1 MTVYEFARKLM
12 KDDEFNRGG
21 IIQNERKYLDA
32 IGFLYTVKDGCVREY
47 GEDLRKFYEAME
59 ILCQLQKKYAK

>member
-1 MTVYEFARKLM
+1 MTVYEFAKKLM

-21 IIQNERKYLDA
+21 IIPNERKYLDA
-32 IGFLYTVKDGCVREY
+32 IGFSYTVKDGCVREH

-59 ILCQLQKKYAK
+59 ILYQLQKKYAK